1 MIQKLDSF
9 FRELCKKI
17 LKFNIFFILFGV
29 LGLAISSLLTFLMA
43 FYHMY
48 ELGIMGYEKIFLH
61 GHPHFNAHICAILE
75 TTLIGVILF
84 VCAIG
89 LYMLF
94 WKDINVPD
102 WLKISTVDELKERLV
117 GIIITV
123 LAVLFLEH
131 VFSWKAGWELCHT
144 QGLLMI
150 SVSIALVIIVLIFYI
165 KVLISAIHHH

>member
-1 MIQKLDSF
+1 MKRLEDFI
-9 FRELCKKI
+9 RVLCKKI
-17 LKFNIFFILFGV
+17 LQFNITFILVGV

-43 FYHMY
+43 FYNMY
-48 ELGIMGYEKIFLH
+48 ELGVMGYDKIFLH

-94 WKDINVPD
+94 WKDINVPA
-102 WLKISTVDELKERLV
+102 WLNISSVDELKERLV

-131 VFSWKAGWELCHT
+131 IFEWNVGWELCAS
-144 QGLLMI
+144 QSVLMI
-150 SVSIALVIIVLIFYI
+150 AISIALIIIVLVFYI
-165 KVLISAIHHH
+165 KVLISAMHHH